1 MKYIY
6 FLELWLRMALS
17 RIQIA
22 KPDIVKALNQGAPI
36 LKLSDLKS
44 LLSGQRRFWRLAQS
58 TTTQDFIEFLKN
70 QGRLKEYRFPFPH
83 RNEIRYVWGEQPLLN
98 ILQTLRP
105 NSYFSHYTAMR
116 MHGFTEQI
124 PKTIYINHE
133 QHLKSQTSG
142 ALEQANIDTAFS
154 RHPRISNNVIDFE
167 DNRIY
172 LLNGKNTGQLG
183 VITESM
189 NDENGHQ
196 ILVRVTGA
204 ERTLIDIT
212 VRPVYSGG
220 VYEVLKAFTLA
231 KEQVS
236 INALVSMLKKINH
249 IYPYHQAIGF
259 YLERAGYRSSLLDLV
274 RRLPIEYD
282 FYLVNKMQDMEYVK
296 AWRLYIPKGF

>member
-1 MKYIY
+1 
-6 FLELWLRMALS
+6 MAVS

-22 KPDIVKALNQGAPI
+22 KSDILNALDQGVPV
-36 LKLSDLKS
+36 LKLSDLKM
-44 LLSGQRRFWRLAQS
+44 LLSNQRSFWRLAKS
-58 TTTQDFIEFLKN
+58 TTTQDFIEFLKK
-70 QGRLKEYRFPFPH
+70 QGKLREYHFPFPH
-83 RNEIRYVWGEQPLLN
+83 RKETRYVWGEQPLLN

-116 MHGFTEQI
+116 MHGLTEQI

-133 QHLKSQTSG
+133 QHLKSQSSG
-142 ALEQANIDTAFS
+142 ALEQTNIDTAFS
-154 RHPRISNNVIDFE
+154 RQPRISNNVIEFE
-167 DNRIY
+167 GNRIY

-183 VITESM
+183 VINEPM
-189 NDENGHQ
+189 NDEEGQ
-196 ILVRVTGA
+196 QVLVRVTGV

-236 INALVSMLKKINH
+236 VNALISMLKKINH

-282 FYLVNKMQDMEYVK
+282 FYLDNKMQDMEYVK
-296 AWRLYIPKGF
+296 AWQLYIPKGL